1 MMFLSKLGETN
12 RKIAYYESHYNL
24 FDQIVQLDHI
34 GSLKG
39 KNDNFTTTINTSD
52 YILSNNQKI
61 KSDLLASD
69 VNYNQYYRLDSVSE
83 KQWKECFDGSPSAI
97 VSRELA
103 RNLKLDIGDRFQLND
118 TSYTV
123 KAISQDPFLEKKLL
137 VPIDLYNNQENHSL
151 DRILIT
157 IKVNENLDRIASSNS
172 ILARDSM
179 GQIIAREV
187 KSLNQFLLF
196 LFGFFL
202 VFFLI
207 SIINISLVLTS
218 LISLD
223 QKNRIV
229 RQVCGESD
237 RQYIANTIVEF
248 TLIVLLSY
256 HVAVILYYVLL
267 PLVPEFFYFSLSLEV
282 YLIELAFATILA
294 FVLAVIYARKQCRT
308 NIAIGLRG
316 WRYVRFIPYPIK
328 YKKTF
333 AVLFPFYLRIDSLLY
348 PHLDR
353 IRWKQGL

>member
-1 MMFLSKLGETN
+1 MTPILYGLVVRLREKSQNYRLMILTILSIAISLYFVMMFLSKLGETN

-316 WRYVRFIPYPIK
+316 
-328 YKKTF
+328 
-333 AVLFPFYLRIDSLLY
+333 
-348 PHLDR
+348 
-353 IRWKQGL
+353 